1 MYFFEI
7 ISLEMNDNVP
17 KLYIVEK
24 SLVRV
29 CVCMCVWSDP
39 TEAI

>member
-1 MYFFEI
+1 MYFFEM

-17 KLYIVEK
+17 KLCIVEK
-24 SLVRV
+24 CLVRV
-29 CVCMCVWSDP
+29 RVCVWSDP